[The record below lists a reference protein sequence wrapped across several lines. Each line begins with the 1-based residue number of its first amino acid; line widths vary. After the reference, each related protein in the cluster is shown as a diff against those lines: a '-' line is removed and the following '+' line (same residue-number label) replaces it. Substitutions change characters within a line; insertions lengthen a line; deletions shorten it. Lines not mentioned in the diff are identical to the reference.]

1 MSRGGLENPPVGSAL
16 TLPGAADH
24 HCAMKSLL
32 SVLALCAALGFAAGC
47 GPQEAFCPNSDGKG
61 GVCPIIG
68 DDASMPGMDM
78 KGCPMGQYLGDNPDG
93 NTNAPVCLCTVGG
106 GLPPCS

>member
-1 MSRGGLENPPVGSAL
+1 MSLAGLKNPPVGPAL

-32 SVLALCAALGFAAGC
+32 SVLALSAVLGFAAGC
-47 GPQEAFCPNSDGKG
+47 GPQEAFCPNSDGAG

-68 DDASMPGMDM
+68 DDASMQGMDM
-78 KGCPMGQYLGDNPDG
+78 KGCPAGQYLGDDPSG
-93 NTNAPVCLCTVGG
+93 SGGTVCLCAVGG
-106 GLPPCS
+106 GLPPCN